1 MSVNIVYENI
11 KAKKPI
17 SNFIFFIDDKYNLS
31 NIKKNIS
38 NKEFSYVNDLIK
50 NIDNKKKNILF

>member
-1 MSVNIVYENI
+1 MSVNIVYKNI

-17 SNFIFFIDDKYNLS
+17 SNLIFFIDDKYNLA

-50 NIDNKKKNILF
+50 NIFHI